1 MNYANR
7 NYFAFCLNLY
17 EHQSTFNPNLP
28 LRDLFYVADLLQKI
42 VKDENLYSSSLIKIP
57 TPRFVVF
64 YNGTDWK
71 EEQTILRLSDA
82 FLHPMDV
89 PELELQVTVYNINTG
104 KNPALL
110 AQCQPL
116 REYMTFVEKVRT
128 YATSES
134 IEVAV
139 TRAVE
144 ECISEGILK
153 DYLLNHK
160 AEAIAMSI
168 YEYDEEKHM
177 KAERK
182 EHYEIGLQE
191 GLQKGIA
198 ILTETYCEMGMSR
211 EEAAKKAAEKFQ
223 HTNSAKSPD

>member
-1 MNYANR
+1 M
-7 NYFAFCLNLY
+7 LY
-17 EHQSTFNPNLP
+17 HNSHVHRAGF
-28 LRDLFYVADLLQKI
+28 
-42 VKDENLYSSSLIKIP
+42 KDENLYSSSLIKIP

-153 DYLLNHK
+153 DY
-160 AEAIAMSI
+160 
-168 YEYDEEKHM
+168 DEEKHM